1 MNYYL
6 LIGVMKKQQ
15 TNQELLDNY
24 LLTYVKRDT
33 NLKDKQT
40 KEYID
45 KNKLSIR
52 ILESKWNK
60 FLSIFKRNN
69 LIFQQVI

>member
-1 MNYYL
+1 
-6 LIGVMKKQQ
+6 MKKQQ

-33 NLKDKQT
+33 NLKDKET